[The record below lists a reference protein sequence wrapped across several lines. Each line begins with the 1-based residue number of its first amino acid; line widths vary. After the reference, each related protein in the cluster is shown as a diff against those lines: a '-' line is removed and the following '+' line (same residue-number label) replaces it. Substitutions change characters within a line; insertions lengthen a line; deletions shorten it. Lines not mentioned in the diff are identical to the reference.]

1 MTKYEASEKNA
12 VSVPKMPQ
20 LGNLQYSC
28 YSRKAS
34 VYWEIFSLF
43 IDGEIGWPVSVAERV
58 PASVEPGSSGYLRLK
73 SDLFRNFNGL
83 TLFALVKGL

>member
-20 LGNLQYSC
+20 LGNLQYSRHP
-28 YSRKAS
+28 RKAS

-58 PASVEPGSSGYLRLK
+58 
-73 SDLFRNFNGL
+73 SD
-83 TLFALVKGL
+83 